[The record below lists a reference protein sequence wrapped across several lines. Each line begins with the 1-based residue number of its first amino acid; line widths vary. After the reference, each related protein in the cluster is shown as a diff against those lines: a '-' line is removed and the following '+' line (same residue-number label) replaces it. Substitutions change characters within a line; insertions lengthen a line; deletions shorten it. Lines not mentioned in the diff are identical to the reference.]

1 MKSASSAAT
10 DMRHS
15 INGLC
20 GIVQEKLHMDPRRSA
35 LYLFCGRRC
44 DRIKALVWEGD
55 GFQLL
60 YKRIMVDLVLFFL
73 QNNVKKFDGKKLLI
87 FIF

>member
-10 DMRHS
+10 DMRCS
-15 INGLC
+15 IDGLC
-20 GIVQEKLHMDPRRSA
+20 RIVQEKLHMDPRRSA

-60 YKRIMVDLVLFFL
+60 YKRIMVDLVLF
-73 QNNVKKFDGKKLLI
+73 LI
-87 FIF
+87 TK